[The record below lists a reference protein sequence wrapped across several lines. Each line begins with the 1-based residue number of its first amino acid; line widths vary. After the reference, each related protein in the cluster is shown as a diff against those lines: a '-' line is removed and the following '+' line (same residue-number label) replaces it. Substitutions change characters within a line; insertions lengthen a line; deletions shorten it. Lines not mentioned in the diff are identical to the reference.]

1 MEAETSWL
9 QGAHTVFHD
18 LKEFLYKKFLAN
30 FMRVIGCLSVTSTLG
45 NNDHAKRTQED
56 TSRFP
61 NWLHILESAGVDDD
75 ALDEDDESQGPIQ
88 VGGQHSADFEALQLY
103 QQQQKEVMEKRMN
116 DLS

>member
-1 MEAETSWL
+1 MTS
-9 QGAHTVFHD
+9 A
-18 LKEFLYKKFLAN
+18 
-30 FMRVIGCLSVTSTLG
+30 LG

-116 DLS
+116 DLSSAIGSISDALKTFIEQKPGTILFPLALHRPAPTKI